1 MEGMC
6 AYLIMNKKIF
16 TLLCFCLLILPVNY
30 SSATDP
36 STKEI
41 VPVDDT
47 TLTGKVM
54 CGYQGWF
61 TCKGDGSGRDWF
73 HYSRG
78 GEFRPG
84 RCNIDLWPDVSE
96 LDADEKYLTPF
107 KQADGNPASVFSSM
121 NKKTVLRH
129 FKWMQDY
136 GLDGVFVQRF
146 AVETWSN
153 KGLNQCNT
161 VLDYCREGANQY
173 GRVYAVMYDLSGM
186 GSGQISRVTEDWKRV
201 ADRIGLFNGNDSRYL
216 HHNGKPVVAV
226 WGIGFNDNR
235 KYTLKECSAL
245 IDFLKND
252 PTYGGCTVMVG
263 VPTYW
268 RTLSKDCLS
277 DPLLHDI
284 IRQADIVSPWTV
296 GRYST
301 LDQISRHT
309 KEQLQP
315 DIEWCKQNGKDYLPV
330 LFPGF
335 SWHNMKPD
343 SPFNQI
349 PRQKGAFL
357 WKQYTEYKKAGAAM
371 IYQSMFDEMDEGTA
385 IFKCSTNPPVGE
397 SQFLTYEGLP
407 SDYYLWL
414 VGKGGQLLRNQI
426 PLTDAI
432 PVRAEND
439 VKGWK
444 VFPNQGK

>member
-1 MEGMC
+1 M
-6 AYLIMNKKIF
+6 MNKKIII
-16 TLLCFCLLILPVNY
+16 LLCLSLCFISVNY
-30 SSATDP
+30 SQAGDA
-36 STKEI
+36 TKEELAR
-41 VPVDDT
+41 VDAS

-61 TCKGDGSGRDWF
+61 TCEGDGSGRNWF

-78 GEFRPG
+78 GEFKPG
-84 RCNIDLWPDVSE
+84 KCNIDLWPDVSE

-107 KQADGNPASVFSSM
+107 QHADGSSAYVFSSM

-136 GLDGVFVQRF
+136 GIDGVFVQRF
-146 AVETWSN
+146 AVQTWSE
-153 KGLNQCNT
+153 KGRNQCDT
-161 VLDYCREGANQY
+161 VLDYCREGAKQY
-173 GRVYAVMYDLSGM
+173 GRAYTVMYDLSGM
-186 GSGQISRVTEDWKRV
+186 SSGQISRVTEDWVRL
-201 ADRIGLFNGNDSRYL
+201 ADRIGLFTGNKDSSYL
-216 HHNGKPVVAV
+216 HHNGKPVVTV

-235 KYTLKECSAL
+235 RYTLKECAEL
-245 IDFLKND
+245 INFLKND
-252 PTYGGCTVMVG
+252 PKHGGCTVMVG

-277 DPLLHDI
+277 DLLLHDI

-301 LDQISRHT
+301 LDQISRYA

-315 DIEWCKQNGKDYLPV
+315 DIEWCKQNGKEYMPV

-335 SWHNMKPD
+335 SWHNMKPA

-357 WKQYTEYKKAGAAM
+357 WKQYIEYKKGGVAM

-414 VGKGGQLLRNQI
+414 VGKGGQLLRNKI
-426 PLTDAI
+426 PLTDSI
-432 PVRAEND
+432 PVRDATD
-439 VKGWK
+439 VKGWNA
-444 VFPNQGK
+444 FPAKGN